1 MQMVINYD
9 QRQTHT
15 RLGGG
20 SKPKEKNAFK
30 GRGVEVEKF

>member
-1 MQMVINYD
+1 MIRD
-9 QRQTHT
+9 KHT
-15 RLGGG
+15 LGWGG